1 MLEETSLTGALTND
15 YVFFGNGR
23 VAQRT
28 SSAAIY
34 YYFGD
39 HLGTSRVM
47 TTSAGAVCYS
57 ADFYP
62 FGGERVFTDT
72 CAQNYKFTGK
82 ERDTE
87 TGNDNFG
94 ARYYTSS
101 FGRFESADWSATPEA
116 VPYAN
121 LSNPPSAINQVSVL
135 GNSVTIS
142 YAAGVSDADR
152 LATGTAIATAAA
164 IINASKSELTK
175 SEITDVEA
183 VKGIY
188 VVPSEKGNALAVA
201 VTNKGTQESVEHD
214 LGIKAKI
221 GTFVLN
227 ASLLSRAS
235 SGYLASV
242 FVHEGVHI
250 IDRASESGIAERK
263 AYAAQYGVSSIF
275 HLTLSEIRFIKQ
287 ECGAGCQ

>member
-1 MLEETSLTGALTND
+1 MISGAGVNYSYDGLGDRVEKSSGTLYWYGKDGEVLEETSLTGALTND

-94 ARYYTSS
+94 ARFYTSS

-121 LSNPPSAINQVSVL
+121 LSNPQTLNLYQYTGDNPE
-135 GNSVTIS
+135 TF
-142 YAAGVSDADR
+142 ADLVR
-152 LATGTAIATAAA
+152 
-164 IINASKSELTK
+164 TK
-175 SEITDVEA
+175 
-183 VKGIY
+183 
-188 VVPSEKGNALAVA
+188 
-201 VTNKGTQESVEHD
+201 
-214 LGIKAKI
+214 
-221 GTFVLN
+221 
-227 ASLLSRAS
+227 
-235 SGYLASV
+235 
-242 FVHEGVHI
+242 
-250 IDRASESGIAERK
+250 
-263 AYAAQYGVSSIF
+263 
-275 HLTLSEIRFIKQ
+275 
-287 ECGAGCQ
+287 